1 MTFDLV
7 FLHILYLRLKKTFS
21 FFLVLW
27 DIVRSLFVSF
37 AINWGHIKRNW
48 QEPLLPEDGGREAEA
63 ATCQLTEPRR
73 SLRSLCSGWTVPA
86 CCACLKRWFWPCR
99 GLSRR
104 DAAILRLQR
113 LLIFSIR
120 YNINNKDLSTCI
132 YLSFMQHQRGIFV
145 SYFR

>member
-1 MTFDLV
+1 MFRFMTDEEKRLRARLDQEIRKCHTNVVIVFACSNINIWKKFIQNLLRYMTFDLV
-7 FLHILYLRLKKTFS
+7 FLHILYLRFKKKTFS

-37 AINWGHIKRNW
+37 AINWGHIEGNW

-86 CCACLKRWFWPCR
+86 CCACLKSWF
-99 GLSRR
+99 
-104 DAAILRLQR
+104 
-113 LLIFSIR
+113 
-120 YNINNKDLSTCI
+120 
-132 YLSFMQHQRGIFV
+132 
-145 SYFR
+145 